1 MKNQR
6 KVNEFVL
13 CRLIFDI
20 LFNLGFV
27 EQLSRQNQNRH
38 LSRDDSTLD
47 FLLYIF
53 DSIDLL
59 RTTNI

>member
-1 MKNQR
+1 VKNQR
-6 KVNEFVL
+6 KVNNFSF

-20 LFNLGFV
+20 LLNLGFV

>member
-1 MKNQR
+1 VKNQR
-6 KVNEFVL
+6 KVNNFSF